1 MTPIITSQSLG
12 LWLEFA
18 LAAAIIVFAGIRLS
32 RYGDVIAEKTGLGR
46 TWIGVLLMAAVTSLP
61 ELITGASSV
70 ILFDVPNIAV
80 GDVLGSCMFN
90 LLILA
95 MLDVHTGYSI
105 PLSTR
110 AHRGHVVTAAFGVLL
125 LGIASLSLAAPS
137 AVPQIGWFGASSV
150 LFIVIYFVAM
160 RTIYLD
166 ERRRIIHEV
175 AEQAQYG
182 EISKSRAFT
191 LYALNAA
198 LVIAA
203 ATYLPS
209 IGERIAEST
218 GLGRTFV
225 GTFFIAIAT
234 SLPEIV
240 VSVAAVKMGAIDL
253 AVGNLLGSNVFN
265 IWILGLD
272 DLLYRKGPLL
282 SHVTPTH
289 LISAISAIVMTSIA
303 LIGLSYRAEQ
313 KRLFL
318 AWDSLGIAVV
328 YAIGTYVLYSLR

>member
-1 MTPIITSQSLG
+1 L
-12 LWLEFA
+12 LWLQF
-18 LAAAIIVFAGIRLS
+18 LLIAAIIVFAGIRLS

-46 TWIGVLLMAAVTSLP
+46 TWVGVLLMAAVTSLP

-70 ILFDVPNIAV
+70 IIFDVPNIAV
-80 GDVLGSCMFN
+80 GDVLGSCMLN

-95 MLDVHTGYSI
+95 MLDVHTGYAI

-110 AHRGHVVTAAFGVLL
+110 AHRGHVVTAAFGVML
-125 LGIASLSLAAPS
+125 LGIASLTLAAPS
-137 AVPQIGWFGASSV
+137 TVPQIGWFGASSV
-150 LFIVIYFVAM
+150 LFIAIYFVAM

-166 ERRRIIHEV
+166 ERKRIIHEV

-182 EISKSRAFT
+182 EISKARAFT
-191 LYALNAA
+191 LYAVNAA

-209 IGERIAEST
+209 IGMRIAEST
-218 GLGRTFV
+218 GLGGTFV

-265 IWILGLD
+265 ISILGLD

-282 SHVTPTH
+282 SLVTPTH
-289 LISAISAIVMTSIA
+289 VIAAISAIIMTSIA
-303 LIGLSYRAEQ
+303 LVGLSYRAEQ

-318 AWDSLGIAVV
+318 AWDSLGMAAV
-328 YAIGTYVLYSLR
+328 YGIGTYALYSLR

>member
-1 MTPIITSQSLG
+1 MLKIPAKVRYPSTTATS
-12 LWLEFA
+12 
-18 LAAAIIVFAGIRLS
+18 ICGIRLP

-95 MLDVHTGYSI
+95 MLDLHTGYSV

-110 AHRGHVVTAAFGVLL
+110 AHRGHVVLAAFGVLL
-125 LGIASLSLAAPS
+125 LGIASLSLAAPRT
-137 AVPQIGWFGASSV
+137 VPQIGWFGASSV

-182 EISKSRAFT
+182 EISKARAFT
-191 LYALNAA
+191 LYGLNAA

-225 GTFFIAIAT
+225 GTFFVAIAT

-240 VSVAAVKMGAIDL
+240 VSVRPGRRQPARQQRIRYLDSR
-253 AVGNLLGSNVFN
+253 VG
-265 IWILGLD
+265 
-272 DLLYRKGPLL
+272 R
-282 SHVTPTH
+282 
-289 LISAISAIVMTSIA
+289 SA
-303 LIGLSYRAEQ
+303 
-313 KRLFL
+313 
-318 AWDSLGIAVV
+318 
-328 YAIGTYVLYSLR
+328 LR